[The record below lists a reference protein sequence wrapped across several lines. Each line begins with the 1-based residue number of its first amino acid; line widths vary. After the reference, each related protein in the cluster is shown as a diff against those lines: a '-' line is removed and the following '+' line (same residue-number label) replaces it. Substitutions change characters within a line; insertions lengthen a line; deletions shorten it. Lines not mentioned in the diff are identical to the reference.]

1 MRAVCRSM
9 LVLGLGIGLSRC
21 ATFRL
26 QGCRKIAACGDRGA
40 YVCDQDL
47 VCADA
52 DGRLLRSE
60 AYSTSHKAC
69 HICASIGH

>member
-1 MRAVCRSM
+1 MRILGKSL

-26 QGCRKIAACGDRGA
+26 QGCRKVAACGQLGA
-40 YVCDQDL
+40 YICDQDL
-47 VCADA
+47 ICADA

-69 HICASIGH
+69 HICGASGN